1 MKVNKNLFLVLCVL
15 SKVTYSQVST
25 EKLIHGE
32 IRVDSLY
39 VNGINV
45 VNLGDKEAT
54 VSANNGKFF
63 ILAKVNDVLVLSA
76 LHLEAKRIIIASSD
90 FENGFLPIKMFNKVT
105 RLDEV
110 IVKNNQFNVV
120 SLGIVTKA
128 PVKYT
133 TAERRL
139 QTAGDFKP
147 IMLLNLIGGTMP
159 LDPLIN
165 KINGR
170 TKRLKKLVVL
180 EKKESNIKVISEL
193 FRDEYFTDELNILT
207 ENINGFTFYIV
218 ENENFV
224 KILDSRNEPQI
235 SLHMIALSEEFKTLL
250 NSKNK

>member
-1 MKVNKNLFLVLCVL
+1 MLLLTKA
-15 SKVTYSQVST
+15 TYGQDRV
-25 EKLIHGE
+25 EKLLHGE
-32 IRVDSLY
+32 ISVDSLY
-39 VNGINV
+39 ANGINV
-45 VNLGDKEAT
+45 VNLGNKETA

-63 ILAKVNDVLVLSA
+63 ILAKTNDVLVLSA
-76 LHLEAKRIIIASSD
+76 LHLKTKRIIVAISD
-90 FENGFLPIKMFNKVT
+90 FENGFLPIKMFNMVT

-139 QTAGDFKP
+139 KTAGDFKP
-147 IMLLNLIGGTMP
+147 IMLLNLVGGTMP

-170 TKRLKKLVVL
+170 TKRLKQLVVL

-193 FRDEYFTDELNILT
+193 FKDEYFTDKLNIPT
-207 ENINGFTFYIV
+207 ENINGFKFYIV

-224 KILDSRNEPQI
+224 KILDSRNEPKI
-235 SLHMIALSEEFKTLL
+235 SFYLAALSEEFKTLL